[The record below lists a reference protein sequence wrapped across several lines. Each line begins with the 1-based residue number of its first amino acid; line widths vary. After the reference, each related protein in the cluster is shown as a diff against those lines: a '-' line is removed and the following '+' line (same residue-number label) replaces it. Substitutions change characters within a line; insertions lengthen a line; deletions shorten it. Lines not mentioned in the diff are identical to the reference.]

1 MMKDVEVG
9 LNRSSTL
16 PFKMLYKVLMVMGE
30 VYICLRP
37 SLIPTII
44 QVILLDHW
52 IFIVMVVT
60 EIDIGLRPAN
70 FIHMT
75 MVDNIFPIQ
84 GFLKNIFQGVW
95 MGKSISKSSLLFLSK
110 NFTTP
115 SSKHAKDV
123 KILMFSEVVSKK

>member
-1 MMKDVEVG
+1 MMMKDVEVG

-37 SLIPTII
+37 ALIPTII
-44 QVILLDHW
+44 QVILVDHW

-75 MVDNIFPIQ
+75 MVDNIFPTQ
-84 GFLKNIFQGVW
+84 GFLKNIFQGLW
-95 MGKSISKSSLLFLSK
+95 KE
-110 NFTTP
+110 
-115 SSKHAKDV
+115 
-123 KILMFSEVVSKK
+123 KIHIKIILIILIQ